1 MLHPIAA
8 KSWSRERRSSPA
20 LRVRAPLPL
29 TCGGCP
35 AVTAGLDGSGRRN
48 TIRQRVKHP
57 PTCTFAITAGLLAF
71 PLAETLASVLAD
83 ALATWKAKPVRITF
97 GNLKGGVGKSTS
109 SVFTSLGLAAS
120 GGRVLLVDADGT
132 NRTCLKW
139 SSLAEDWP
147 SSVTVVGWEDPR
159 LARRVQAVADDYDHV
174 VIDTGPQRPDILR
187 QALMVT
193 DDLIV
198 TVAPSPVELEQ
209 LPDTF
214 ALAAEVDA
222 ISPTFA
228 QVLFVKVRRGTRS
241 AAEARNYLVERELSV
256 LTTDIHLLESYTLAY
271 GTVPADLGE
280 YQAVLGELATAEAQP

>member
-1 MLHPIAA
+1 M
-8 KSWSRERRSSPA
+8 
-20 LRVRAPLPL
+20 
-29 TCGGCP
+29 
-35 AVTAGLDGSGRRN
+35 
-48 TIRQRVKHP
+48 
-57 PTCTFAITAGLLAF
+57 
-71 PLAETLASVLAD
+71 
-83 ALATWKAKPVRITF
+83 RITF

-109 SVFTSLGLAAS
+109 SVFTSLGLAAA
-120 GGRVLLVDADGT
+120 GGRVLLVDADAT

-147 SSVTVVGWEDPR
+147 PTITVVSWEVPD
-159 LARRVQAVADDYDHV
+159 LARKVRAMADDYDHV
-174 VIDTGPQRPDILR
+174 VIDTGPQKPAILR

-214 ALAAEVDA
+214 GLAAEVDG

-241 AAEARNYLVERELSV
+241 ATEARRYLVDRDLPVMAAE
-256 LTTDIHLLESYTLAY
+256 IHLLESYSLSY

-280 YQAVLGELATAEAQP
+280 YESVLGELASAEAQA

>member
-1 MLHPIAA
+1 MCLLPRLPGCNAA
-8 KSWSRERRSSPA
+8 
-20 LRVRAPLPL
+20 
-29 TCGGCP
+29 G
-35 AVTAGLDGSGRRN
+35 
-48 TIRQRVKHP
+48 
-57 PTCTFAITAGLLAF
+57 
-71 PLAETLASVLAD
+71 
-83 ALATWKAKPVRITF
+83 VRITY

-109 SVFTSLGLAAS
+109 SVLTSLVLAAE
-120 GGRVLLVDADGT
+120 GGRVLLVDADAT

-147 SSVTVVGWEDPR
+147 SAVTVAPWEVPD
-159 LARRVQAVADDYDHV
+159 LARRVQAVEADYDHI
-174 VIDTGPQRPDILR
+174 VIDTGPQKPAILR

-193 DDLIV
+193 DDLVV

-241 AAEARNYLVERELSV
+241 SIEARSYLTEHDLPVMAAEV
-256 LTTDIHLLESYTLAY
+256 HLLEAYSLAY

-280 YQAVLGELATAEAQP
+280 YEMMVKELASEDGEV

>member
-1 MLHPIAA
+1 MTLTGSPRGSWPTGTGRTTCRSSTAPA
-8 KSWSRERRSSPA
+8 CLPLPRCQGFDLFRKRKSWPKRLHRSWRRCKLA
-20 LRVRAPLPL
+20 L
-29 TCGGCP
+29 
-35 AVTAGLDGSGRRN
+35 
-48 TIRQRVKHP
+48 
-57 PTCTFAITAGLLAF
+57 
-71 PLAETLASVLAD
+71 
-83 ALATWKAKPVRITF
+83 VRITY

-109 SVFTSLGLAAS
+109 SVLTALVLAAE
-120 GGRVLLVDADGT
+120 GGRVLLVDADQT

-139 SSLAEDWP
+139 SSLAPDWP
-147 SSVTVVGWEDPR
+147 PAITVVSWEVPD
-159 LARRVQAVADDYDHV
+159 LARRVQAVAADYDHV
-174 VIDTGPQRPDILR
+174 VIDTGPQRPTILR

-193 DDLIV
+193 DDLVI

-241 AAEARNYLVERELSV
+241 SVEARSYLDSHDLPVMAAEV
-256 LTTDIHLLESYTLAY
+256 HLLESYPLAY

-280 YQAVLGELATAEAQP
+280 YETVVKELASEGGEP